1 MVGSI
6 AGYWSDHIHS
16 ITTFLRI
23 RVGRLRPPRQHK
35 RYLDPVA
42 LGAQDPPRIAYG
54 VTTISR
60 LPRAEE
66 KKLYFASADWA
77 PCLGQS
83 CDVKAGRQSAVK
95 KTSDARR
102 SRCGASKNVPCM
114 QAAATAAGLQLG
126 DAGPTRA
133 RSNRFATLR
142 STRKRR
148 PQPRPELPIPVDLQT
163 GGRHPIDHLIPDR
176 TESSLRHTPNAPGS
190 LAGSLRRPYALAGQI
205 GSNCSSPRASP
216 RPAQVR
222 LGSASGTPTARR
234 TTMET

>member
-1 MVGSI
+1 MKVTPS
-6 AGYWSDHIHS
+6 
-16 ITTFLRI
+16 
-23 RVGRLRPPRQHK
+23 
-35 RYLDPVA
+35 
-42 LGAQDPPRIAYG
+42 RIAYG
-54 VTTISR
+54 VTSR

-66 KKLYFASADWA
+66 KKLYVASADWA

-142 STRKRR
+142 STR
-148 PQPRPELPIPVDLQT
+148 E
-163 GGRHPIDHLIPDR
+163 
-176 TESSLRHTPNAPGS
+176 APP
-190 LAGSLRRPYALAGQI
+190 AAA
-205 GSNCSSPRASP
+205 PRATHS
-216 RPAQVR
+216 
-222 LGSASGTPTARR
+222 S
-234 TTMET
+234 